1 MSSLLNKIKQ
11 NTPKPPR
18 IIIYGE
24 SGLGKTTWAVNAQNP
39 IVIQTEDG
47 LGELEV
53 PCFALATSYYD
64 VMSNLADLSS
74 EPHDFKTVVIDSLDW
89 LEPLIWQQVC
99 KDNGKDSI
107 EAIGYGRGYNES
119 LVYWS
124 YFFDELNKCR
134 DIGMTIIMTA
144 HSQITRI
151 EDPEHAPFD
160 MHDLK
165 LHKKAAA
172 LCREFADVIAY
183 ASLKKIIKT
192 EEGKGFNP
200 DRTRAI
206 STGERIINLEPSP
219 SFVAKNRYG
228 LPAKLPLVWSEFA
241 QHMKL

>member
-1 MSSLLNKIKQ
+1 MTFLNRITK
-11 NTPKPPR
+11 NAPKPPR

-24 SGLGKTTWAVNAQNP
+24 SGLGKTTWATQSPNP

-47 LGELEV
+47 LGELSV
-53 PCFALATSYYD
+53 DCFPLAESYID
-64 VMSNLADLSS
+64 VMTALSELSS
-74 EPHDFKTVVIDSLDW
+74 ESHNYKTVVIDSLDW

-99 KDNGKDSI
+99 KDNGKQSI
-107 EAIGYGRGYNES
+107 EQIGYGKGYNEA

-134 DIGMTIIMTA
+134 DLGMTIIMTA

-172 LCREFADVIAY
+172 LCREFADVIGY

-192 EEGKGFNP
+192 EEGKGFNA

-206 STGERIINLEPSP
+206 STGERIINLDPSP
-219 SFVAKNRYG
+219 AYAAKNRYN
-228 LPAKLPLVWSEFA
+228 LPSKLPLVWDDFA
-241 QHMKL
+241 AHLK

>member
-1 MSSLLNKIKQ
+1 MNYLNRIKQ

-24 SGLGKTTWAVNAQNP
+24 SGLGKTTWAVSANSP

-47 LGELEV
+47 LGELNA
-53 PCFALATSYYD
+53 PCFPLAESYIE
-64 VMSNLADLSS
+64 VMSELSELAN
-74 EPHDFKTVVIDSLDW
+74 EQHDFKTVVIDSLDW

-99 KDNGKDSI
+99 KDNNKQSI
-107 EAIGYGRGYNES
+107 EQIGYGRGYNEA

-124 YFFDELNKCR
+124 YFFEELNKCR
-134 DIGMTIIMTA
+134 DKGMTVIMTA

-165 LHKKAAA
+165 LHKKAGA
-172 LCREFADVIAY
+172 LCREFADIIGY

-192 EEGKGFNP
+192 EEGKGFNA

-206 STGERIINLEPSP
+206 STGERVICFEPSP
-219 SFVAKNRYG
+219 SYTAKNRYN
-228 LPAKLPLVWSEFA
+228 LPAKLPLVWSDFA